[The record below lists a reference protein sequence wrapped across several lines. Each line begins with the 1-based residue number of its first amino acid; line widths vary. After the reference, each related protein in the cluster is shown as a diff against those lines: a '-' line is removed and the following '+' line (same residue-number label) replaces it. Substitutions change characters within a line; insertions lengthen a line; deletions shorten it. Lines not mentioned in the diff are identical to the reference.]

1 MLLKVL
7 VTEIVPFI
15 PDIIEAASKGISELY
30 DEYIDDTDYNN
41 IKEMSDDEIQLRG
54 KK

>member
-1 MLLKVL
+1 MELIPYV
-7 VTEIVPFI
+7 
-15 PDIIEAASKGISELY
+15 PDIIKAASKGISELY
-30 DEYIDDTDYNN
+30 DGYIDDTDYNK